1 LIIKLFGS
9 PVKDEITVY
18 PSIADFENDCYDLTE
33 FEKSFDELDA
43 KSLAVCIK
51 DMYYNSI
58 ALCQSKYYRYK
69 SFWAD
74 WNLYGYDIK
83 DVPLEKDFLLRTLQ
97 DTAYCNIFYTSD
109 CSLDDFL
116 ELSEVQERLQESPTL
131 LKRLE
136 RVVWRRE
143 KGYRP

>member
-74 WNLYGYDIK
+74 WNLYGYDHCCPVKNHRAQI
-83 DVPLEKDFLLRTLQ
+83 D
-97 DTAYCNIFYTSD
+97 
-109 CSLDDFL
+109 LD
-116 ELSEVQERLQESPTL
+116 S
-131 LKRLE
+131 
-136 RVVWRRE
+136 RRF
-143 KGYRP
+143 RPEQIC